1 MSNKQIR
8 FLIWLI
14 CTIFLLVY
22 TFEVLK
28 VNLEGYI
35 NGVLDTI
42 LIGLLLKYFVKEDE
56 L

>member
-1 MSNKQIR
+1 MSDKHIR
-8 FLIWLI
+8 FLIWLL

-22 TFEVLK
+22 TLWYLWI
-28 VNLEGYI
+28 NLEGYI

-42 LIGLLLKYFVKEDE
+42 LIGLLLKYFVMEDE